1 MLRNVL
7 MLGAGIATVGA
18 ADADTGRDLL
28 FSNPQASLP
37 DVVLSESVVY
47 VNEGG
52 SFMYTVKL
60 SHKPGVRQDNTVDLA
75 NDEVRI
81 YLTSSQ
87 EVYQQGTGTT
97 TGSETFTSMLGHRT
111 QLQID
116 TNVVKCETALNSVM
130 GAYTTADCFDAL
142 YDPATPAGIMAG
154 ICRDA
159 DDNDG
164 TYSSE
169 TTKTTCIA
177 AGKVWEPA
185 SMHYELPLPVVFVA
199 YSTQNPT
206 QASLQ
211 TVAGTYDKVCPLC
224 THPKYCRQGTAG
236 EIIAFSNK
244 DNGATGGTV
253 TPGFDG
259 CLTAT
264 YLGFAPVKIACQ
276 SGAGSATPPGA
287 SAGGLT
293 DLTTPGTAISYCK
306 DLKAAGASDNFDG
319 ISYNRGKDADGGNAL
334 RIPLVVASPM
344 GVGKVPAGGSPLI
357 LTDIKAAEV
366 GDGGDKLGLT
376 ATITQQAAATAI
388 AAGAILTTGTGT
400 GLALTYKSSATA
412 ITEILPPRQPRARAT
427 RSATLS
433 S

>member
-7 MLGAGIATVGA
+7 MLGAAIATVG
-18 ADADTGRDLL
+18 ADTGRDLL

-60 SHKPGVRQDNTVDLA
+60 SHKPGVRQDKTVDLA

-87 EVYQQGTGTT
+87 EVYQQGTGTAA
-97 TGSETFTSMLGHRT
+97 GSETFTSMLGHRT

-116 TNVVKCETALNSVM
+116 TNVVKCESALNSVM

-185 SMHYELPLPVVFVA
+185 SMHYELPLPVQLA
-199 YSTQNPT
+199 EP
-206 QASLQ
+206 
-211 TVAGTYDKVCPLC
+211 
-224 THPKYCRQGTAG
+224 HPGLAPNHGRHVRQGMPA
-236 EIIAFSNK
+236 
-244 DNGATGGTV
+244 V
-253 TPGFDG
+253 H
-259 CLTAT
+259 
-264 YLGFAPVKIACQ
+264 APQV
-276 SGAGSATPPGA
+276 
-287 SAGGLT
+287 L
-293 DLTTPGTAISYCK
+293 
-306 DLKAAGASDNFDG
+306 
-319 ISYNRGKDADGGNAL
+319 
-334 RIPLVVASPM
+334 
-344 GVGKVPAGGSPLI
+344 PAGHGGRDHRVLQQRQRR
-357 LTDIKAAEV
+357 DGRH
-366 GDGGDKLGLT
+366 GD
-376 ATITQQAAATAI
+376 
-388 AAGAILTTGTGT
+388 
-400 GLALTYKSSATA
+400 
-412 ITEILPPRQPRARAT
+412 AR
-427 RSATLS
+427 L
-433 S
+433 